1 MARIRSIHPGM
12 RTDED
17 YMALSFAARCCL
29 SGVWIEADDHGVFKW
44 KPKTLKAQIFPGDN
58 VDMDALLG
66 ELETHNWV
74 RRFKID
80 GEDYGICRNFTK
92 WQRPK
97 NPSYQHPFP
106 EELRKY
112 AGFKQ
117 DDSGI
122 DTEVLPQS
130 SPSPTEKAPQ
140 REEGGGNRKE
150 DTGSH
155 DLEEAVQA
163 YNDLAGSLG
172 WPKCEKLSP
181 QRAAKLRARM
191 ADCKGLDGWY
201 QALARAKASKFLRG
215 ETGRGAGHEN
225 WKPNIDFFLAEA
237 KFLKLIE
244 GGYSDSTAPAVVLT
258 APTLPSKTDEDWR
271 AAVRRFK
278 RDEYWPMTG
287 YGPQPGY
294 GGCIV
299 PHSILIEFG
308 LAQGAA

>member
-1 MARIRSIHPGM
+1 M

-58 VDMDALLG
+58 VEMDALLA

-74 RRFKID
+74 RRFQVD
-80 GEDYGICRNFTK
+80 GEEYGICRNFIK

-112 AGFKQ
+112 AGIK
-117 DDSGI
+117 DAELES

-130 SPSPTEKAPQ
+130 SPSPTEIAPQ

-150 DTGSH
+150 DTSP
-155 DLEEAVQA
+155 DLDEAVKA
-163 YNDLAGSLG
+163 YNDVAGNVG
-172 WPKCEKLSP
+172 WPKCEKLNT
-181 QRAAKLRARM
+181 QRSSKLRARL

-225 WKPNIDFFLAEA
+225 WKPNIDFFLTEA
-237 KFLKLIE
+237 KFLKLME
-244 GGYSDSTAPAVVLT
+244 GVYSDATSPS
-258 APTLPSKTDEDWR
+258 PIQSLPSKTDEEWR
-271 AAVRRFK
+271 SALRRFK
-278 RDEYWPMTG
+278 RDEYWPLSG

-299 PHSILIEFG
+299 PTSLLAEFG
-308 LAQGAA
+308 LALGAA